1 MLEQQRNIFFLF
13 DSLPVFSAMC
23 VLKGFFEKIYVFI
36 PVRAD
41 VWKKRQVLAG
51 KTDHR
56 RQCRALGLLSPNPR
70 RPSLGIMTC
79 C

>member
-1 MLEQQRNIFFLF
+1 
-13 DSLPVFSAMC
+13 MC
-23 VLKGFFEKIYVFI
+23 VLKGFFEETNVFI

-51 KTDHR
+51 KTDHGR
-56 RQCRALGLLSPNPR
+56 RCGALGLLSPNSR
-70 RPSLGIMTC
+70 RPSLGMMTC